1 MLTDF
6 LCFRFMDIR
15 LSDKYRAI
23 VVLVL
28 FFLLFL
34 FNITFTN
41 YLSSQRATLNF
52 LNKRKEN
59 LLLQQKSLQE
69 DVYKQV
75 REVVNQDNKGYIK
88 VSGSNLVKPQDIL
101 KKTEEPPK
109 TNLDTITDEV
119 MVANR

>member
-6 LCFRFMDIR
+6 LYPRFMDIR

-23 VVLVL
+23 VVLVV

>member
-23 VVLVL
+23 VVLVV

-109 TNLDTITDEV
+109 TNLDTVTDEV

>member
-109 TNLDTITDEV
+109 TNLDTVTDEV

>member
-6 LCFRFMDIR
+6 LYPRFMDIR

-23 VVLVL
+23 VVLVV

-109 TNLDTITDEV
+109 TNLDTVTDEV

>member
-6 LCFRFMDIR
+6 LCFSFMDIR

-23 VVLVL
+23 VVLVV

-41 YLSSQRATLNF
+41 YLSSQRAALNF

-109 TNLDTITDEV
+109 TNLDTVTDEV

>member
-6 LCFRFMDIR
+6 LCLRFMDIR
-15 LSDKYRAI
+15 LSDRYRAI
-23 VVLVL
+23 IVLVV

-109 TNLDTITDEV
+109 TNLDTVTDEV

>member
-1 MLTDF
+1 MLADF

-15 LSDKYRAI
+15 LSDRYRAI
-23 VVLVL
+23 IVLVV

-69 DVYKQV
+69 DVYKRV
-75 REVVNQDNKGYIK
+75 REAVNQDNKGYIK

-119 MVANR
+119 TVVNR

>member
-1 MLTDF
+1 VLTDF
-6 LCFRFMDIR
+6 LYLRFMDIR
-15 LSDKYRAI
+15 LSDRYRAI
-23 VVLVL
+23 IVLVV

-119 MVANR
+119 TVANR

>member
-15 LSDKYRAI
+15 LSDRYRAI
-23 VVLVL
+23 VVLVV

-109 TNLDTITDEV
+109 TNLDTVTDEV

>member
-6 LCFRFMDIR
+6 LCLRVMDIR

-23 VVLVL
+23 IVLVV

-69 DVYKQV
+69 DVYKRV

-101 KKTEEPPK
+101 KKTEEPAK
-109 TNLDTITDEV
+109 TNLDTVTDEV
-119 MVANR
+119 TVANR

>member
-15 LSDKYRAI
+15 LSDRYRAI
-23 VVLVL
+23 IVLVV

-109 TNLDTITDEV
+109 TNLDTVTDEV